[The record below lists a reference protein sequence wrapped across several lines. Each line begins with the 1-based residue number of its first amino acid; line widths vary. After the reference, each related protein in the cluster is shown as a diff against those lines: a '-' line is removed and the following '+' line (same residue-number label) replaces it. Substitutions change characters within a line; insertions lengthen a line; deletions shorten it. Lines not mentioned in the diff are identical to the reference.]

1 MPVRIPYRF
10 NRIVPTL
17 TGLLFFFFACTTVQ
31 AQEDP
36 VDTLIEVAE
45 PPVQSYDKDDDYNT
59 ANQALPPELRKVPDS
74 TVSRLKRDKA
84 FAYANDDAYL
94 EKEIPGQESDES
106 AWDGGYQFFSSLG
119 VRIMMYVLL
128 AAFLIFVIY
137 RIIVVNNL
145 YFISSRKKLVHDDDG
160 VEEDITDENIDE
172 RIRRAAGAGD
182 YRTAIRYSYIKGLR
196 LLNEK
201 GWIRLH
207 AQATNHDYVYQ
218 VSKYPVAGDFNF
230 LTRVYDYVWYGEF
243 AVNNEQY
250 ARLQTDFQK
259 FYLAIK

>member
-1 MPVRIPYRF
+1 MPVRTPYRF
-10 NRIVPTL
+10 NRIVPIVAA
-17 TGLLFFFFACTTVQ
+17 LLFFFFAGNPLHAQDDQ
-31 AQEDP
+31 A
-36 VDTLIEVAE
+36 DTLIEQVE
-45 PPVQSYDKDDDYNT
+45 PPVQSYDKDDDYST
-59 ANQALPPELRKVPDS
+59 SNQELPPELRNVPDS
-74 TVSRLKRDKA
+74 TVAKLKRDKE

-94 EKEIPGQESDES
+94 QKEELEVEEDTG
-106 AWDGGYQFFSSLG
+106 AWTGFFRFFSSGG
-119 VRIMMYVLL
+119 VRIMMYILL
-128 AAFLIFVIY
+128 AVFFIFIIY

-145 YFISSRKKLVHDDDG
+145 YFISSKKKLVHDDG
-160 VEEDITDENIDE
+160 VDEEITDENIDE
-172 RIRRAAGAGD
+172 KIRGAAAAGD
-182 YRTAIRYSYIKGLR
+182 YRLAVRYSYIKGLR
-196 LLNEK
+196 LLNDK

-259 FYLAIK
+259 FYRAVK

>member
-10 NRIVPTL
+10 NRIVPML
-17 TGLLFFFFACTTVQ
+17 IGLLFFFFVCTPLQ

-36 VDTLIEVAE
+36 VDTFEVAE
-45 PPVQSYDKDDDYNT
+45 PPVQSFDKDDDYNT

-74 TVSRLKRDKA
+74 TVRRLKRDKA

-94 EKEIPGQESDES
+94 EKEEQRKERETST
-106 AWDGGYQFFSSLG
+106 WDGAYKFFSSDAVRVLMYILLG
-119 VRIMMYVLL
+119 M
-128 AAFLIFVIY
+128 FLIFVIY

-145 YFISSRKKLVHDDDG
+145 YFVSSRKKLIHDDDG
-160 VEEDITDENIDE
+160 GEEDISDENIDE
-172 RIRRAAGAGD
+172 KIRRAAGAGD
-182 YRTAIRYSYIKGLR
+182 YRTAIRYSYLKGLR
-196 LLNEK
+196 LLNDK
-201 GWIRLH
+201 GWIRMH
-207 AQATNHDYVYQ
+207 AQATNHDYLYQ

-243 AVNNEQY
+243 VVNDEQY
-250 ARLQTDFQK
+250 ARLQTEFQK

>member
-10 NRIVPTL
+10 NRIVPML
-17 TGLLFFFFACTTVQ
+17 IGLLFFFFACSPLK
-31 AQEDP
+31 AQEDQ

-45 PPVQSYDKDDDYNT
+45 PPVQSFDKDDDYNT
-59 ANQALPPELRKVPDS
+59 SNQVLPPELRKVPDS
-74 TVSRLKRDKA
+74 TVRRLKRDKA

-94 EKEIPGQESDES
+94 EKKEQRNERETST
-106 AWDGGYQFFSSLG
+106 WDGAYQFFSSFAVRVLMYILLG
-119 VRIMMYVLL
+119 L
-128 AAFLIFVIY
+128 FLIFVIY

-145 YFISSRKKLVHDDDG
+145 YFVSSRKKLNHDDDG
-160 VEEDITDENIDE
+160 GEEDITDENIDVK
-172 RIRRAAGAGD
+172 IRNAAGAGD
-182 YRTAIRYSYIKGLR
+182 YRTAIRYSYLKGLR
-196 LLNEK
+196 LLNDK
-201 GWIRLH
+201 GWIRMH
-207 AQATNHDYVYQ
+207 AQATNHDYLYQ

-243 AVNNEQY
+243 AVNDEQY

>member
-10 NRIVPTL
+10 NRIVPML
-17 TGLLFFFFACTTVQ
+17 IGLLFFFFVCTPLQ
-31 AQEDP
+31 AQEDQA
-36 VDTLIEVAE
+36 DTLIEVAE
-45 PPVQSYDKDDDYNT
+45 PPVQSFDEDDDYNN

-74 TVSRLKRDKA
+74 TVRRLKRDKA

-94 EKEIPGQESDES
+94 EKEEQGKERETST
-106 AWDGGYQFFSSLG
+106 WDGAYKFFSSDAVRVLMYILLG
-119 VRIMMYVLL
+119 M
-128 AAFLIFVIY
+128 FLIFVIY

-145 YFISSRKKLVHDDDG
+145 YFVSSRKKLIHDDDG
-160 VEEDITDENIDE
+160 GEEDISDENIDE
-172 RIRRAAGAGD
+172 KIRKAAGAED

-196 LLNEK
+196 LLNDK
-201 GWIRLH
+201 GWIRMH
-207 AQATNHDYVYQ
+207 AQATNHDYIYQ